1 MNDKDEWVRTVKEI
15 LEDSSD
21 NELTAIEAHVR
32 NLARTRWQA
41 RFKRIEDKTRDYKGL
56 ANFMTG
62 VVQAMALRQ
71 LLRWSR
77 GHKTPGMTPTSG
89 EMWLPFELINASN
102 ALVNAGD
109 NRMRRTIGRAADD
122 TLLVKINPFYTR
134 LGMQELL
141 GMQVV
146 INNHSAQ

>member
-1 MNDKDEWVRTVKEI
+1 MVDEEFVKEVNNI
-15 LEDSSD
+15 LAEATDE
-21 NELTAIEAHVR
+21 ELT
-32 NLARTRWQA
+32 
-41 RFKRIEDKTRDYKGL
+41 RIEVKARMLSLSRWKQRQASKDSKTRDYKGL

-109 NRMRRTIGRAADD
+109 DRMRGMIGRAADD
-122 TLLVKINPFYTR
+122 ALLMKINPFYTR

>member
-1 MNDKDEWVRTVKEI
+1 MVDKEYIKELGNI
-15 LEDSSD
+15 LEESTDE
-21 NELTAIEAHVR
+21 ELTAIEAHVR
-32 NLARTRWQA
+32 LMSLSRWKARVATR
-41 RFKRIEDKTRDYKGL
+41 ESKTNDYRGL
-56 ANFMTG
+56 ANFMSG

-89 EMWLPFELINASN
+89 EMWLPFEFINASN

-109 NRMRRTIGRAADD
+109 NRMRGMIGRAADD
-122 TLLVKINPFYTR
+122 ALLIKINPFYTR
-134 LGMQELL
+134 LNMQELM